1 MCIPDHPTPAAG
13 VRAPEG
19 IEGRGGVRW
28 LGRSDTRAVSTRTSN
43 IEFGPK
49 PDARGYWTT
58 TDGRWKA
65 KNHRVKGQPRSV
77 TLTDTTRRAIF
88 ADTGASWTRV
98 SSWDAVRD
106 MIATHG

>member
-1 MCIPDHPTPAAG
+1 
-13 VRAPEG
+13 
-19 IEGRGGVRW
+19 
-28 LGRSDTRAVSTRTSN
+28 VSARPSN

-98 SSWDAVRD
+98 ASWDAVRD
-106 MIATHG
+106 IIAAHG

>member
-1 MCIPDHPTPAAG
+1 MG
-13 VRAPEG
+13 
-19 IEGRGGVRW
+19 
-28 LGRSDTRAVSTRTSN
+28 DTRAVSARPSN

-98 SSWDAVRD
+98 ASWDAVRD
-106 MIATHG
+106 IIAAHS